1 MAHSAPFQP
10 ELACRCADARK
21 FPSPGR
27 KGQGGGGQHRA
38 RLEDEPH
45 KIWRPSPYGPTAHF
59 GTISPDS
66 SDVTILQSGCRGRL
80 SSRGWAEVWGRRPC
94 VNGCYRRWASCQWLW
109 SGRHM
114 GQRIVG
120 YSITNMSP
128 TGPFWCRKLPHC
140 DRYIFSGWGSTV
152 VSLEAREDNSER
164 LGALGCPQSGDQGR
178 MGFLERA
185 LGAMR
190 GGQLYDC
197 GNGSVSEKGISA
209 RKSAGKVGGD
219 TLRRWRMQK
228 REVESEPESE
238 EEKNSLPRLH
248 RQELPQETWDSTTR
262 DEHGGDEM
270 GGVDPH
276 RRVASPQASAQSRT

>member
-1 MAHSAPFQP
+1 MARSAPFQP

-27 KGQGGGGQHRA
+27 EGQGGGGQHRA

-66 SDVTILQSGCRGRL
+66 SDVAILQSGCRGRL
-80 SSRGWAEVWGRRPC
+80 SSRGWWGRRRRVIECAPRALGHGGGDE
-94 VNGCYRRWASCQWLW
+94 VLAPWWGCW
-109 SGRHM
+109 SLAMRCDAGTIELLSRACERHAL
-114 GQRIVG
+114 QALEW
-120 YSITNMSP
+120 TA
-128 TGPFWCRKLPHC
+128 H
-140 DRYIFSGWGSTV
+140 GWGSAV
-152 VSLEAREDNSER
+152 VSLEAREDNGGR
-164 LGALGCPQSGDQGR
+164 LGALGCPQSGDRGR

-190 GGQLYDC
+190 GVWEWEREREGNVCEKERGQ
-197 GNGSVSEKGISA
+197 
-209 RKSAGKVGGD
+209 
-219 TLRRWRMQK
+219 
-228 REVESEPESE
+228 ESEPESE

-248 RQELPQETWDSTTR
+248 RQELPQETCDSTTR

-276 RRVASPQASAQSRT
+276 RRVASPQAPAQSGT